1 MLSGSI
7 DAVLEWLFAARLP
20 ETVAEKARLL
30 ALDTIGCVLAAGDK
44 DEPRAL
50 ASQLARADPGGC
62 AVPGFA
68 DRFSTGAAAAQFAAA
83 ACWDEAC
90 EGLARAHGR
99 PGVAVLASLSA
110 LAQIRGRRL
119 GDVLDALAAG
129 YETGARIGAALRI
142 APGMHVDATWPAFG
156 VAAAMPR
163 LEGGTARAA
172 AQAIAIAACQMPY
185 SLYAPVRA
193 GASAR
198 NTYLAHAAQLGILA
212 GASALAGVAAPPDAI
227 DELQRL
233 ALAAAPAGAPL
244 AGPGEWLMLEG
255 YLKPYAAVRHVHYGA
270 AAAIALRERVGTRL
284 AAIARLRLSTYGEAL
299 TYCANRAPATPLAAQ
314 FSLSWGIARALVA
327 GDLAPEAYAPRAL
340 SDALTRSL
348 ESRVEIALDAGLEK
362 AGRRGARLE
371 IEVEDEVLSCAVERV
386 AGDPDAPM
394 GRDAVVAK
402 FVRYAANALGEAR
415 ALAAAESFL
424 AADLGSPWSDL
435 VGRFSR
441 R

>member
-1 MLSGSI
+1 VLSGSI
-7 DAVLEWLFAARLP
+7 DAVLEWLFTARLP

-68 DRFSTGAAAAQFAAA
+68 DRFSTGAAAAQFAAS

-110 LAQIRGRRL
+110 LAQIRGTRL
-119 GDVLDALAAG
+119 GEVLDALAAG

-142 APGMHVDATWPAFG
+142 VPGMHVDATWPAFG
-156 VAAAMPR
+156 VAAAMLR

-172 AQAIAIAACQMPY
+172 AQAIAIAACQMPS
-185 SLYAPVRA
+185 SLYAPVQA

-198 NTYLAHAAQLGILA
+198 NTYLAHAAQLGMLA
-212 GASALAGVAAPPDAI
+212 GASALAGIAAPPDAI
-227 DELQRL
+227 DEFQRL
-233 ALAAAPAGAPL
+233 ALAAAPAGAPF

-255 YLKPYAAVRHVHYGA
+255 YLKPYAGVRHVHYGA
-270 AAAIALRERVGTRL
+270 AAAIALRGRVAARL
-284 AAIARLRLSTYGEAL
+284 GAISRLRLSTYGEAL
-299 TYCANRAPATPLAAQ
+299 TYCANRAPTTPLAAQ

-327 GDLAPEAYAPRAL
+327 GDLAPEAYAPAAL

-348 ESRVEIALDAGLEK
+348 ESKVEIALDAGLERS
-362 AGRRGARLE
+362 GRRGARLE
-371 IEVEDEVLSCAVERV
+371 IEVEGEALCCALERV
-386 AGDPDAPM
+386 AGDPDAPL
-394 GRDAVVAK
+394 GRDAVVGK

-424 AADLGSPWSDL
+424 AADPGRPWGDL
-435 VGRFSR
+435 VGLFSR